1 MSELNTM
8 DVRTALSVLQEAAKQ
23 SGYNINITEAW
34 VTLYDLSSE
43 DEIST
48 SLTNTAIIIEKR
60 ADLENFIRGL

>member
-8 DVRTALSVLQEAAKQ
+8 DVRTALSVLQEAAKE